1 MRAGGLGLLL
11 AGLVGTSGCLGFLHP
26 VEAIPHAEA
35 APECRQL
42 PESCRDHVYIFL
54 MNGLDPVNYGN
65 LTGLRDYIKE
75 QGFGKVY
82 YGQLYHSRRF
92 TGEIRK
98 IAHEDPQA
106 HFVLVGFSLGSNAV
120 HEIAQAVKPE
130 GIHIDLLV
138 FLSSNHPL
146 MIMSQQ
152 PPANVGRA
160 VNILTD
166 GVMGWMG
173 ELAYAKNVHLTHT
186 LHFGSPTHPTTLH
199 TLAGELRAVAV
210 RVALEQ
216 PPEIPAPGTAW
227 TWPADMSTQTIA
239 GQ

>member
-11 AGLVGTSGCLGFLHP
+11 ASLVGASGCFGFLHP
-26 VEAIPHAEA
+26 VGATSHSGCLE
-35 APECRQL
+35 L
-42 PESCRDHVYIFL
+42 PQSCRDHVHVFL

-65 LTGLRDYIKE
+65 LTGLRDYIQE
-75 QGFGKVY
+75 LGFCKVY

-92 TGEIRK
+92 TTEIRK
-98 IAHEDPQA
+98 IAQEDPQA
-106 HFVLVGFSLGSNAV
+106 HFALVGFSLGANGV
-120 HEIAQAVKPE
+120 LDIAEAVKPA

-146 MIMSQQ
+146 MVMSQQ
-152 PPANVGRA
+152 PPANVGRV

-173 ELAYAKNVHLTHT
+173 KLGYAKNVHLTHT
-186 LHFGSPTHPTTLH
+186 LHFGSPTHPTTLQ
-199 TLAGELRAVAV
+199 TLARELRAVAV

-216 PPEIPAPGTAW
+216 PPEISAPGPAW
-227 TWPADMSTQTIA
+227 TWPPAMSTQTIA